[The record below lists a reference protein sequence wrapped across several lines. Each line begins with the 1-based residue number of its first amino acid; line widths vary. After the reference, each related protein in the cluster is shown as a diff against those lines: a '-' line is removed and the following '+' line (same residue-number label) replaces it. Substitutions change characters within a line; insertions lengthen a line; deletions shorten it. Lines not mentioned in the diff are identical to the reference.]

1 MWNHSVHYYCSGVIS
16 AARAQRARVL
26 RSRPACTCV
35 RACSRAC
42 VWLTRVNIE
51 RHTNKQ
57 TNKQDKNNTW
67 TLCMSRISF
76 YHPRCPSSCIRSF
89 RLCQVSASQH
99 HEWVKGLS
107 PSEILRLQ
115 AGRACEGVSPLHGCA
130 RPLRGRWHR
139 HWGAGHPAAGA
150 GDAPLIGQPPPPSP
164 GGAETGGR
172 EPRKLPLSTSHPLS
186 VTICNSPCVLPFR
199 SSQTGRTRRE
209 ISASWSWGKTQILLP
224 LLDTNQ
230 RSRSWTAK
238 AVTGR
243 VQVLAGPNP
252 KICRLKSKSM
262 NLQTIHKTFP
272 ALLKMMHPT
281 GQQHQLCV
289 TSHFSVK

>member
-42 VWLTRVNIE
+42 VWLTCVNIE
-51 RHTNKQ
+51 RHTS
-57 TNKQDKNNTW
+57 KQDKNNTW
-67 TLCMSRISF
+67 TLCMNLISF

-172 EPRKLPLSTSHPLS
+172 EPGSCHCLHLIPCRLLFVTPRVCCLSDPH
-186 VTICNSPCVLPFR
+186 R
-199 SSQTGRTRRE
+199 
-209 ISASWSWGKTQILLP
+209 
-224 LLDTNQ
+224 
-230 RSRSWTAK
+230 
-238 AVTGR
+238 
-243 VQVLAGPNP
+243 LAGQEG
-252 KICRLKSKSM
+252 R
-262 NLQTIHKTFP
+262 
-272 ALLKMMHPT
+272 
-281 GQQHQLCV
+281 
-289 TSHFSVK
+289 